1 MISPTAR
8 AIIYILCIG
17 GLLVLNALVVM
28 VLWNQVFGSVIIAE
42 RELTFLE
49 GAGITAFAYVCV
61 FGMRHAMQAARAGRR
76 TARTIPIHD
85 AASAEDLPLSSQRT
99 ADTVQSRCS
108 QLSSEDK
115 ARLRETLVQQC
126 GCTDSRQQQPDQA

>member
-17 GLLVLNALVVM
+17 GLLVLNALIVM
-28 VLWNQVFGSVIIAE
+28 VLWNQVLGSVIIAE

-49 GAGITAFAYVCV
+49 GAGITAFAYVGV
-61 FGMRHAMQAARAGRR
+61 FGMRHALQAARAERR
-76 TARTIPIHD
+76 NARTVPIHV
-85 AASAEDLPLSSQRT
+85 ASSAEDVPVSSHRE
-99 ADTVQSRCS
+99 ANTVQARCS
-108 QLSSEDK
+108 QMSAEEK

-126 GCTDSRQQQPDQA
+126 GCTDSRQQRPDRA